1 LTKYRAGRLRA
12 PAAEVVGISGTQE
25 EGGLRKDRLQKFRMF
40 VGFGQNHVPFRKIW
54 LFVTDAQI
62 AILCG
67 IGQASSFDDEKRGE
81 VESGGSWLRRKGRGP
96 F

>member
-1 LTKYRAGRLRA
+1 
-12 PAAEVVGISGTQE
+12 
-25 EGGLRKDRLQKFRMF
+25 MF
-40 VGFGQNHVPFRKIW
+40 VGFGQKHVPFRKIW

-96 F
+96 FKITPKGQKVLTDRGARLNES